1 MSSLLIFSVAFAQV
15 KISGSVMDEN
25 NETIPFANILFVGSN
40 VGTVS
45 DENGKFYLEADK
57 TYTEIIVSFL
67 GFETKKIPVK
77 SRDFNLI
84 ITLKEEASQLKE
96 VYIYSGKVKKKGNPA
111 IAILEKVWEKKRQ
124 NGIYLFDQ
132 YQYRLKNIRFVSV

>member
-1 MSSLLIFSVAFAQV
+1 MKGIFYYYIMLKKKIFSNLLFLLIFSVAFAQV

-96 VYIYSGKVKKKGNPA
+96 VYI
-111 IAILEKVWEKKRQ
+111 
-124 NGIYLFDQ
+124 
-132 YQYRLKNIRFVSV
+132 